1 MRELQLCE
9 MTDLGLAESR
19 RFLFELRSGN
29 NVAFPDS
36 VLTDPRFAKPVS
48 IEISIEQRMFANK
61 RAAGSYLSFRLQD
74 LDARNVIGNFPLW
87 SWIGMFYLEI
97 LGERDPNGFI
107 DLRRRPD
114 YAHVI
119 DRNEFSQTRDA
130 HAHRLMHSYELYTTH
145 GNKAWWMLDQPVYAY
160 PGFIQRVIRGPERF
174 RSTGVIDLVHRLYV
188 DPRSKKVS
196 RRASEQNSGDLPG
209 GLLRLNVILDQLSV
223 NYDIYGM
230 DADRIMELL
239 PAEFVPFD
247 GSNAEAA

>member
-1 MRELQLCE
+1 MKDLRLCE
-9 MTDLGLAESR
+9 MTDAGIKSSREFFTGLRDGQQPE
-19 RFLFELRSGN
+19 
-29 NVAFPDS
+29 FPEY
-36 VLTDPRFAKPVS
+36 VLTDPQFAKPL
-48 IEISIEQRMFANK
+48 EPETRLKQNKFGNK
-61 RAAGSYLSFRLQD
+61 RVAGAYLEHRLQH
-74 LDARNVIGNFPLW
+74 LDYRQVIGNYPLW
-87 SWIGMFYLEI
+87 SWIGMFYIETLSERNSDGTI
-97 LGERDPNGFI
+97 LMQ
-107 DLRRRPD
+107 RRPD

-119 DRNEFSQTRDA
+119 DRNEVSQTRDA

-145 GNKAWWMLDQPVYAY
+145 GEKAWWMLDQPVYAY
-160 PGFIQRVIRGPERF
+160 PGFIQRVIRSPERF
-174 RSTGVIDLVHRLYV
+174 RSPGVIDLVHMLYV
-188 DPRSKKVS
+188 NPLTKEVS